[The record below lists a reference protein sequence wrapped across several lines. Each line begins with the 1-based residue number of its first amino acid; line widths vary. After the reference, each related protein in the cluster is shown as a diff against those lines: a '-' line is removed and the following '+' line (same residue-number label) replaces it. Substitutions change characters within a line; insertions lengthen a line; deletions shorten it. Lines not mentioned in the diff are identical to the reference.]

1 MLFFLDT
8 CEGWKC
14 KNGECLSYLKHLR
27 CDGFKDCDDESDE
40 EDCKGE
46 KCNEGGALILFFLL

>member
-27 CDGFKDCDDESDE
+27 CDGFIDCDDESDE

-46 KCNEGGALILFFLL
+46 EYNEGGAFILFFLS

>member
-1 MLFFLDT
+1 MTRTVVLVNLLCFSFLDT

-14 KNGECLSYLKHLR
+14 KNGECLNYSHLR
-27 CDGFKDCDDESDE
+27 CDGEALCNDGSDE

-46 KCNEGGALILFFLL
+46 KS